1 MCVDL
6 NHHSPSTP
14 LGSITPAARGDM
26 EPAGNYPIPQG
37 ICTRQETLTRK
48 DEALRLR
55 MIVWLTRH
63 SRNTQEELR
72 NSSLQVLRSQVAFVE
87 CMYDV
92 EFRED
97 SVR

>member
-1 MCVDL
+1 MCVNDFI
-6 NHHSPSTP
+6 HSPSDA
-14 LGSITPAARGDM
+14 GSQFHLPRRT
-26 EPAGNYPIPQG
+26 EPAGNPPISPDVR
-37 ICTRQETLTRK
+37 TRQETLTRK

-55 MIVWLTRH
+55 IIVWLTRH